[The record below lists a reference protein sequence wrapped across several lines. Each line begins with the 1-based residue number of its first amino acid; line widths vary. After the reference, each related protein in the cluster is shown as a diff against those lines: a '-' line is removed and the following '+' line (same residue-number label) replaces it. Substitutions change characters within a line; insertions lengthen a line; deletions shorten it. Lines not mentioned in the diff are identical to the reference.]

1 MGFSILVADDE
12 QGIIDFV
19 TLYLEKDGYTV
30 FTATDGED
38 ALAHIQE
45 EKIDLAI
52 LDIMMPKMNGYQLIK
67 KIRAEKNIPIIFLT
81 AKDASAD
88 KVLGL
93 DIGADDYVTK
103 PFDPLEL
110 VARVS
115 AQLRRFYSLGA
126 QEINS
131 PKKIELHDLT
141 LDLEQCLLFKGN
153 EQIALTSIE
162 FKILRLLMNSP
173 GRVFTK
179 KQIYEAVWEDTYI
192 VDDNNIM
199 VYISRLREKLGT
211 REEESYIQTI
221 RGLGYKIL
229 PRRRSLKHLD
239 VF

>member
-38 ALAHIQE
+38 AWAHIQQ

-229 PRRRSLKHLD
+229 P
-239 VF
+239 

>member
-30 FTATDGED
+30 FTATNGED
-38 ALAHIQE
+38 AWAHIQQ

-141 LDLEQCLLFKGN
+141 FDLEQCLLFKGN

-199 VYISRLREKLGT
+199 VYISRLREKLGI
-211 REEESYIQTI
+211 REEDSYIQTI

-229 PRRRSLKHLD
+229 P
-239 VF
+239 

>member
-38 ALAHIQE
+38 AWAHIQQ

-131 PKKIELHDLT
+131 PKKIDLHDLT

-162 FKILRLLMNSP
+162 FKILRLLMSSP

-229 PRRRSLKHLD
+229 P
-239 VF
+239 

>member
-38 ALAHIQE
+38 AWAHIQQ

-162 FKILRLLMNSP
+162 FKILRLLMSSP

-229 PRRRSLKHLD
+229 P
-239 VF
+239 

>member
-162 FKILRLLMNSP
+162 FKILRLLMSSP

-229 PRRRSLKHLD
+229 P
-239 VF
+239 

>member
-1 MGFSILVADDE
+1 
-12 QGIIDFV
+12 
-19 TLYLEKDGYTV
+19 
-30 FTATDGED
+30 
-38 ALAHIQE
+38 
-45 EKIDLAI
+45 
-52 LDIMMPKMNGYQLIK
+52 MPKMNGYQLIK

-131 PKKIELHDLT
+131 PKKIDLHDLT

-162 FKILRLLMNSP
+162 FKILRLLMSSP

-229 PRRRSLKHLD
+229 P
-239 VF
+239 

>member
-38 ALAHIQE
+38 AWAHIQQ

-162 FKILRLLMNSP
+162 FKILRLLMSSP

-211 REEESYIQTI
+211 KEEESYIQTI

-229 PRRRSLKHLD
+229 P
-239 VF
+239 

>member
-1 MGFSILVADDE
+1 MGISILVADDE

-30 FTATDGED
+30 HIATDGEK
-38 ALAHIQE
+38 AWELIQQE
-45 EKIDLAI
+45 TVDLAI
-52 LDIMMPKMNGYQLIK
+52 LDIMMPKLNGYQLIK
-67 KIRAEKNIPIIFLT
+67 KIRAEKNMPIIFLT

-93 DIGADDYVTK
+93 DIGADDYITK

-115 AQLRRFYSLGA
+115 AQLRRFYSLGTK
-126 QEINS
+126 EIS
-131 PKKIELHDLT
+131 EPKKIVLHDLV
-141 LDLEQCLLFKGN
+141 LDLDQCLLFK
-153 EQIALTSIE
+153 QDDSISLTSIE
-162 FKILRLLMNSP
+162 FKILRLLMSSP

-179 KQIYEAVWEDTYI
+179 KQIYEAVWQDSYI

-199 VYISRLREKLGT
+199 VYISRLREKLGM

-221 RGLGYKIL
+221 RGLGYKML
-229 PRRRSLKHLD
+229 P
-239 VF
+239 

>member
-19 TLYLEKDGYTV
+19 TLYLEKDGYKV
-30 FTATDGED
+30 FTASDGEE
-38 ALAHIQE
+38 AWTCVQQ

-52 LDIMMPKMNGYQLIK
+52 LDIMMPKMDGYQLVK
-67 KIRAEKNIPIIFLT
+67 KIRSEKNMPIIFLT
-81 AKDASAD
+81 AKDAGAD

-93 DIGADDYVTK
+93 GIGADDYVTK

-126 QEINS
+126 REAAEPNTLT
-131 PKKIELHDLT
+131 LHDLI
-141 LDLEQCLLFKGN
+141 LDLDQCILLKEN
-153 EQIALTSIE
+153 QQINLTSIE
-162 FKILRLLMNSP
+162 FKILRLLMGTP

-221 RGLGYKIL
+221 RGLGYKL
-229 PRRRSLKHLD
+229 VP
-239 VF
+239 

>member
-1 MGFSILVADDE
+1 M
-12 QGIIDFV
+12 
-19 TLYLEKDGYTV
+19 
-30 FTATDGED
+30 
-38 ALAHIQE
+38 
-45 EKIDLAI
+45 
-52 LDIMMPKMNGYQLIK
+52 
-67 KIRAEKNIPIIFLT
+67 PIIFLT

-126 QEINS
+126 QEIVE
-131 PKKIELHDLT
+131 PAELILHDLI
-141 LDLEQCLLFKGN
+141 LDLDQCLLLKG
-153 EQIALTSIE
+153 ERQISLTSIE
-162 FKILRLLMNSP
+162 FKILRLLMSSP

-179 KQIYEAVWEDTYI
+179 KQIYEAVWEDSYI

-221 RGLGYKIL
+221 RGLGYKMV
-229 PRRRSLKHLD
+229 P
-239 VF
+239 

>member
-19 TLYLEKDGYTV
+19 TLYLEKDGYQV
-30 FTATDGED
+30 FTASDG
-38 ALAHIQE
+38 AQAWACIQQ

-67 KIRAEKNIPIIFLT
+67 RIRAEKNMPIIFLT

-126 QEINS
+126 QEIVE
-131 PKKIELHDLT
+131 PAELILHDLI
-141 LDLEQCLLFKGN
+141 LDLDQCLLLKG
-153 EQIALTSIE
+153 ERQISLTSIE
-162 FKILRLLMNSP
+162 FKILRLLMGSP

-179 KQIYEAVWEDTYI
+179 KQIYEAVWEDSYI

-221 RGLGYKIL
+221 RGLGYKMV
-229 PRRRSLKHLD
+229 P
-239 VF
+239 

>member
-19 TLYLEKDGYTV
+19 TLYLEKDGYKV
-30 FTATDGED
+30 FTASDGEE
-38 ALAHIQE
+38 AWTCVQQ

-52 LDIMMPKMNGYQLIK
+52 LDIMMPKMDGYQLVK
-67 KIRAEKNIPIIFLT
+67 KIRAEKNMPIIFLT
-81 AKDASAD
+81 AKDAGAD

-93 DIGADDYVTK
+93 GIGADDYVTK

-126 QEINS
+126 QEAAEPNALT
-131 PKKIELHDLT
+131 LHDLT
-141 LDLEQCLLFKGN
+141 LDLDQCILFKEN
-153 EQIALTSIE
+153 QQINLTSIE
-162 FKILRLLMNSP
+162 FKILRLLMGTP

-221 RGLGYKIL
+221 RGLGYKL
-229 PRRRSLKHLD
+229 VP
-239 VF
+239 

>member
-38 ALAHIQE
+38 AWAHIQQ

-131 PKKIELHDLT
+131 PKKIDLHDLT

-162 FKILRLLMNSP
+162 FKILRLLMSSP

-192 VDDNNIM
+192 VDDNN
-199 VYISRLREKLGT
+199 ISRLREKLGT

-229 PRRRSLKHLD
+229 P
-239 VF
+239 

>member
-38 ALAHIQE
+38 AWAHIQQ

-131 PKKIELHDLT
+131 PKKIDLHDLT

-162 FKILRLLMNSP
+162 FKILRLLMSSP

-192 VDDNNIM
+192 VDDNDIM

-229 PRRRSLKHLD
+229 P
-239 VF
+239 

>member
-12 QGIIDFV
+12 QGIVDFV
-19 TLYLEKDGYTV
+19 TLYLEKDGYEV
-30 FTATDGED
+30 FTASDGEQ
-38 ALAHIQE
+38 AWACIQQ

-52 LDIMMPKMNGYQLIK
+52 LDIMMPKLNGYQLIK
-67 KIRAEKNIPIIFLT
+67 KIRAEKNMPIIFLT

-126 QEINS
+126 QEVNE
-131 PKKIELHDLT
+131 PEKIALHDLI
-141 LDLEQCLLFKGN
+141 LDLDQCLLFKEN
-153 EQIALTSIE
+153 EPIALTSIE
-162 FKILRLLMNSP
+162 FKILRLFMSAP

-199 VYISRLREKLGT
+199 VYISRLREKL
-211 REEESYIQTI
+211 
-221 RGLGYKIL
+221 
-229 PRRRSLKHLD
+229 LKSTCC
-239 VF
+239 

>member
-38 ALAHIQE
+38 AWAHIQQ

-131 PKKIELHDLT
+131 PKKIDLHYLT

-162 FKILRLLMNSP
+162 FKILRLLMSSP

-229 PRRRSLKHLD
+229 P
-239 VF
+239 

>member
-38 ALAHIQE
+38 AWAHIQQ

-153 EQIALTSIE
+153 EQIALTSLE
-162 FKILRLLMNSP
+162 FKILRLLMSSP

-211 REEESYIQTI
+211 KEEESSIQTI

-229 PRRRSLKHLD
+229 P
-239 VF
+239 

>member
-1 MGFSILVADDE
+1 MGISILVADDE

-30 FTATDGED
+30 HTATDGEK
-38 ALAHIQE
+38 AWELIQQE
-45 EKIDLAI
+45 TVDLAI
-52 LDIMMPKMNGYQLIK
+52 LDIMMPKLNGYQLIK
-67 KIRAEKNIPIIFLT
+67 KIRAEKNMPIIFLT

-93 DIGADDYVTK
+93 DIGADDYITK

-115 AQLRRFYSLGA
+115 AQLRRFYSLGTK
-126 QEINS
+126 EIS
-131 PKKIELHDLT
+131 EPKKIVLHDLV
-141 LDLEQCLLFKGN
+141 LDLDQCLLFK
-153 EQIALTSIE
+153 QDDSISLTSIE
-162 FKILRLLMNSP
+162 FKILRLLMSSP

-179 KQIYEAVWEDTYI
+179 KQIYEAVWQDSYI

-199 VYISRLREKLGT
+199 VYISRLREKLGM

-221 RGLGYKIL
+221 RGLGYKML
-229 PRRRSLKHLD
+229 P
-239 VF
+239 

>member
-12 QGIIDFV
+12 QGIVDFV
-19 TLYLEKDGYTV
+19 TLYLEKDGYEV
-30 FTATDGED
+30 FTASDGEQ
-38 ALAHIQE
+38 AWACIQQ

-52 LDIMMPKMNGYQLIK
+52 LDIMMPKLNGYQLIK
-67 KIRAEKNIPIIFLT
+67 KIRAEKNMPIIFLT

-126 QEINS
+126 QEVNE
-131 PKKIELHDLT
+131 PEKIALHDLI
-141 LDLEQCLLFKGN
+141 LDLDQCLLFKEN
-153 EQIALTSIE
+153 EPIALTSIE
-162 FKILRLLMNSP
+162 FKILRLFMSAP

-229 PRRRSLKHLD
+229 P
-239 VF
+239 

>member
-19 TLYLEKDGYTV
+19 TLYLEKDGYQV
-30 FTATDGED
+30 ITASDG
-38 ALAHIQE
+38 AQAWACIQQ

-67 KIRAEKNIPIIFLT
+67 RIRAEKNMPIIFLT
-81 AKDASAD
+81 AKDAGAD

-126 QEINS
+126 QEIVE
-131 PKKIELHDLT
+131 PAELVLHDLI
-141 LDLEQCLLFKGN
+141 LDLDQCLLLKG
-153 EQIALTSIE
+153 ERQISLTSIE
-162 FKILRLLMNSP
+162 FKILRLLMGSP

-179 KQIYEAVWEDTYI
+179 KQIYEAVWEDSYI

-221 RGLGYKIL
+221 RGLGYKMV
-229 PRRRSLKHLD
+229 P
-239 VF
+239 

>member
-1 MGFSILVADDE
+1 MGISILVADDE

-30 FTATDGED
+30 LTATDGEK
-38 ALAHIQE
+38 AWELIQQE
-45 EKIDLAI
+45 IVDLAI
-52 LDIMMPKMNGYQLIK
+52 LDIMMPKLNGYQLIK
-67 KIRAEKNIPIIFLT
+67 KIRAEKNMPIIFLT

-93 DIGADDYVTK
+93 DIGADDYITK

-115 AQLRRFYSLGA
+115 AQLRRFYSLGTK
-126 QEINS
+126 EIS
-131 PKKIELHDLT
+131 EPKKIVLHDLV
-141 LDLEQCLLFKGN
+141 LDLYQCLLFKQDGS
-153 EQIALTSIE
+153 ISLTSIE
-162 FKILRLLMNSP
+162 FKILRLLMGSP

-179 KQIYEAVWEDTYI
+179 KQIYEAVWQDSYI

-199 VYISRLREKLGT
+199 VYISRLREKLGL

-221 RGLGYKIL
+221 RGLGYKML
-229 PRRRSLKHLD
+229 P
-239 VF
+239 

>member
-38 ALAHIQE
+38 AWAHIQQ

-131 PKKIELHDLT
+131 PKKIDLHDLT

-162 FKILRLLMNSP
+162 FKILRLLMSSP

-199 VYISRLREKLGT
+199 VYISRLREKFGT

-229 PRRRSLKHLD
+229 P
-239 VF
+239 

>member
-38 ALAHIQE
+38 ELAHIQE

-199 VYISRLREKLGT
+199 VYISRLREKLGI
-211 REEESYIQTI
+211 REEDSYIQTI

-229 PRRRSLKHLD
+229 P
-239 VF
+239 

>member
-30 FTATDGED
+30 FTATDGEN
-38 ALAHIQE
+38 AWACIQQ

-67 KIRAEKNIPIIFLT
+67 KIRAEKNMPIIFLT

-115 AQLRRFYSLGA
+115 AQLRRFYSLGS
-126 QEINS
+126 QEINI
-131 PKKIELHDLT
+131 PEKIELHDLI

-229 PRRRSLKHLD
+229 P
-239 VF
+239 

>member
-30 FTATDGED
+30 FTATNGED
-38 ALAHIQE
+38 AWAHIQQ

-81 AKDASAD
+81 AKDANAD

-199 VYISRLREKLGT
+199 VYISRLREKLGI
-211 REEESYIQTI
+211 REEDSYIQTI

-229 PRRRSLKHLD
+229 P
-239 VF
+239 

>member
-1 MGFSILVADDE
+1 MAFSILVADDE
-12 QGIIDFV
+12 QGIVDFV
-19 TLYLEKDGYTV
+19 TLYLEKDGYEV
-30 FTATDGED
+30 FTASDGEQAWD
-38 ALAHIQE
+38 CIQQ

-52 LDIMMPKMNGYQLIK
+52 LDIMMPKLNGYQLIK
-67 KIRAEKNIPIIFLT
+67 KIRAEKNMPIIFLT

-126 QEINS
+126 QEVNE
-131 PKKIELHDLT
+131 PEKIALHDLI
-141 LDLEQCLLFKGN
+141 LDLDQCLLFKEN
-153 EQIALTSIE
+153 KPITLTSIE
-162 FKILRLLMNSP
+162 FKILRLLMGTP

-229 PRRRSLKHLD
+229 P
-239 VF
+239 

>member
-38 ALAHIQE
+38 AWAHIQQ

-131 PKKIELHDLT
+131 PKKIDLHDLT

-162 FKILRLLMNSP
+162 FKILRLLMSSP

-221 RGLGYKIL
+221 RGLGYKL
-229 PRRRSLKHLD
+229 SLIKI
-239 VF
+239 

>member
-141 LDLEQCLLFKGN
+141 LDLEQCFLFKGN

-199 VYISRLREKLGT
+199 VYISRLREKLGI
-211 REEESYIQTI
+211 REEDSYIQTI

-229 PRRRSLKHLD
+229 P
-239 VF
+239 

>member
-30 FTATDGED
+30 FTATNGED
-38 ALAHIQE
+38 AWAHIQQ

-162 FKILRLLMNSP
+162 FKILRLLMSSP

-192 VDDNNIM
+192 VDNNNIM

-229 PRRRSLKHLD
+229 P
-239 VF
+239 

>member
-1 MGFSILVADDE
+1 MGFSIFVADDE

-38 ALAHIQE
+38 AWAHIQQ

-131 PKKIELHDLT
+131 PKKIDLHDLT

-162 FKILRLLMNSP
+162 FKILRLLMSSP

-229 PRRRSLKHLD
+229 P
-239 VF
+239 

>member
-19 TLYLEKDGYTV
+19 TLYLEKDGYQV
-30 FTATDGED
+30 FTASDG
-38 ALAHIQE
+38 AQAWACIQQ

-67 KIRAEKNIPIIFLT
+67 RIRAEKNMPIIFLT

-126 QEINS
+126 QEIVE
-131 PKKIELHDLT
+131 PTELVLHDLI
-141 LDLEQCLLFKGN
+141 LDLDQCLLLKG
-153 EQIALTSIE
+153 ERKISLTSIE
-162 FKILRLLMNSP
+162 FKILRLLMGSP

-179 KQIYEAVWEDTYI
+179 KQIYEAVWEDSYI

-221 RGLGYKIL
+221 RGLGYKMV
-229 PRRRSLKHLD
+229 P
-239 VF
+239 